1 MIDAVNVAPSVS
13 PRAVIPSSSSSS
25 SSSSSGGVVYVSSF
39 RPVLLRVVQTEQRA
53 KKRDENV
60 EERPEDV
67 RDRGGTKQRFA
78 RPRRPGRGH
87 VGVVVLFCRR
97 HLFVALV
104 LLVSD
109 DDKRKRVINLL
120 ALDKTSTLFEEDDD
134 DDRV

>member
-13 PRAVIPSSSSSS
+13 PRAVIIP
-25 SSSSSGGVVYVSSF
+25 SSSSGGVVDVSSF

-67 RDRGGTKQRFA
+67 RERGGTKQRFA

-87 VGVVVLFCRR
+87 VGVVVLLFCRR
-97 HLFVALV
+97 HLFVVARARV
-104 LLVSD
+104 LLRVSD
-109 DDKRKRVINLL
+109 ETRQKKMRATNLL
-120 ALDKTSTLFEEDDD
+120 SHK
-134 DDRV
+134 

>member
-13 PRAVIPSSSSSS
+13 PRAVIPY
-25 SSSSSGGVVYVSSF
+25 SSSSGGVVDVSSF

-87 VGVVVLFCRR
+87 VGVVLLFCRR
-97 HLFVALV
+97 HLFVAH
-104 LLVSD
+104 VSF
-109 DDKRKRVINLL
+109 
-120 ALDKTSTLFEEDDD
+120 SE
-134 DDRV
+134 

>member
-13 PRAVIPSSSSSS
+13 PRAVIPSS

-97 HLFVALV
+97 HLFVARV

-134 DDRV
+134 DDIV

>member
-25 SSSSSGGVVYVSSF
+25 SSSSGGVDVSSF

-87 VGVVVLFCRR
+87 VGVVLLFCRR
-97 HLFVALV
+97 HLFVVARGV

-109 DDKRKRVINLL
+109 DDKRKFVRRRRRRRQSLGFI
-120 ALDKTSTLFEEDDD
+120 
-134 DDRV
+134 

>member
-13 PRAVIPSSSSSS
+13 PRAVIPS

-87 VGVVVLFCRR
+87 VGVVLLFCRR
-97 HLFVALV
+97 HLFVAH
-104 LLVSD
+104 VSF
-109 DDKRKRVINLL
+109 
-120 ALDKTSTLFEEDDD
+120 SE
-134 DDRV
+134 